1 MRIFLL
7 GFLVLTLSSCVDL
20 FDDITIHAD
29 GTGTYRYT
37 INMSASKIKIN
48 SILALDSVDGRRI
61 PKLPEIKEK
70 IEYYRDKL
78 EEKQGISNVKVEANY
93 DDFIFKISCDF
104 ENVLA
109 LQNGIREIV
118 KEESKDK
125 NDPALDESWL
135 SWDGKTLTRIVPSFQ
150 SVIHKMKAEDQEN
163 LKKGKYIT
171 VSRFDK
177 PIIKCDNPQARISP
191 NKMAALIES
200 NTYSVATNPSILR
213 NTIGVSY

>member
-1 MRIFLL
+1 MRIFLI

-20 FDDITIHAD
+20 FDDITIHMD
-29 GTGTYRYT
+29 GTGKYRYT
-37 INMSASKIKIN
+37 INMSASKVKIN

-70 IEYYRDKL
+70 IEYYRNKL
-78 EEKQGISNVKVEANY
+78 EEKQGISNVKVESNY
-93 DDFIFKISCDF
+93 NDFIFTISCDF
-104 ENVLA
+104 ENVVA

-163 LKKGKYIT
+163 LKKGKYIA

-177 PIIKCDNPQARISP
+177 PIVKCDNTQARISP
-191 NKMAALIES
+191 SKMAALIES

-213 NTIGVSY
+213 NTIIVSY